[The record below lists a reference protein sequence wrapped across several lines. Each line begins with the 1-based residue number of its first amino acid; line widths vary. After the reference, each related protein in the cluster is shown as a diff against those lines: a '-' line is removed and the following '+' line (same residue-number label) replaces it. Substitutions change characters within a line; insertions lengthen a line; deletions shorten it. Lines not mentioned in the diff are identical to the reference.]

1 MRYLRGLRVQI
12 LIWTILPLILIL
24 VTVSLSSIKLHQ
36 DTMRD
41 MVAERNAHVAG
52 LVAARLDDQLQM
64 RSMALDTLL
73 QSFDDLQNY
82 DKIISNVGPGMNHFD
97 LGIIIYD
104 PDNIPL
110 TTVSPAVLHA
120 EAEMQKVLSA
130 AQVTPGKTTY
140 QLIAIASSPRMFL
153 MALTD
158 PDTRRT
164 AVGIVS
170 LQGLN
175 QPDLLGHVNR
185 NPRREINLI
194 STEGRV
200 IYHQDEEE
208 IGRDYLVHAGVE
220 LALRGEA
227 GATFEQLDGE
237 EEHVVGYAPVQST
250 GWAILIEE
258 PWMDVIAPGLQYW
271 LWAPIL
277 VLVAAVAS
285 LGALQFGLGKV
296 IRPLQIL
303 GREASRLAW
312 GDFQALEKPVGGI
325 GEIRDLQST
334 LQEMASQI
342 HRYQSGMQDYIAV
355 LTQTQEDERK
365 RLARE
370 LHDVVVQTVIAMG
383 QRVKILQLDWRDHCG
398 QSPSS
403 DSNEV
408 DLRLNKLSEMVAQCL
423 EDVRS
428 MIRDLRPVYLDELG
442 LVSALE
448 ALSHSAD
455 NGDIEVAFEVKGDE
469 HTLLRDT
476 NLAIYRI
483 AQAAIANAVRH
494 GQPDIIFLKIEF
506 RDEGVVLT
514 VEDDGSGFVPPERP
528 SDLALQGH
536 FGLVGMYE
544 RAIRLGGH
552 LSIRSEP
559 GTGTTIVAFLPYTLP
574 GGCADQTD
582 GNPQ

>member
-41 MVAERNAHVAG
+41 MVSERNAHVAG
-52 LVAARLDDQLQM
+52 LVAARLDDQLRM
-64 RSMALDTLL
+64 RSMALETVL
-73 QSFDDLQNY
+73 QSFDDLQNS
-82 DKIISNVGPGMNHFD
+82 DQIPTSVDPVMEHFD

-104 PDNIPL
+104 QNNIPL
-110 TTVSPAVLHA
+110 TEVSPAVLHA
-120 EAEMQKVLSA
+120 DAEVQKILSA
-130 AQVTPGKTTY
+130 AQVTPGQTTY
-140 QLIAIASSPRMFL
+140 QLISIASSSRMFM
-153 MALTD
+153 MARTD

-164 AVGIVS
+164 AVGVVS

-185 NPRREINLI
+185 SPRREVNLI
-194 STEGRV
+194 STDGRV
-200 IYHQDEEE
+200 IYHQDEDE

-220 LALRGEA
+220 QALRGKA

-237 EEHVVGYAPVQST
+237 DEHVVGYAPVLTT

-258 PWMDVIAPGLQYW
+258 PWMDVIVPGLQYW

-285 LGALQFGLGKV
+285 LGAVHFGLWKV
-296 IRPLQIL
+296 IRPLQVL

-325 GEIRDLQST
+325 GEIREMQST
-334 LQEMASQI
+334 LQEMAAQI
-342 HRYQSGMQDYIAV
+342 HRYQTGMQDYIAV

-370 LHDVVVQTVIAMG
+370 LHDVIVQTVIAMG

-398 QSPSS
+398 KSPSS

-448 ALSHSAD
+448 ALSHNAD
-455 NGDIEVAFEVKGDE
+455 YGKIEVAFEVRGDE
-469 HTLLRDT
+469 RTLLRET

-494 GQPDIIFLKIEF
+494 GLPDLIFLKIEF
-506 RDEGVVLT
+506 REEGVVLT
-514 VEDDGSGFVPPERP
+514 IEDDGSGFVPPERP
-528 SDLALQGH
+528 SDLALHSH
-536 FGLVGMYE
+536 FGLVGMHE

-552 LSIRSEP
+552 LSIRSQP
-559 GTGTTIVAFLPYTLP
+559 GAGTTIVAFLPYSLP
-574 GGCADQTD
+574 SGCADQMD
-582 GNPQ
+582 GIPQ